1 MLSWY
6 TEDLALCLLAY
17 CWINRT
23 RLAGWRLH
31 YFEWIKQTGLKATI
45 NTLWSGESR
54 TELLASLER
63 KTLEY
68 GKQYQIPDSN
78 GKISPHTCTTTPT
91 LVRVGS
97 VLFSHTPFTQT
108 KPFTAELLLRAR
120 ELKELNPPSTRDYTS
135 VLNFMELDGGQLYER
150 ESEFIYHKEDLVTL
164 KPGREYAWLDGCVER
179 ILQKCR
185 CRLLRVYSTTI
196 LARWRVLNDATVYFC
211 LQSWY
216 WTLEFSPVC
225 WHLER
230 KREQKLMTRMY
241 ITTVAIASDIVWLWS
256 SLSWSWYSSW
266 SPSIFSITL
275 RSKGSLPQAQ
285 RR

>member
-1 MLSWY
+1 MRLPKVRKRWYSILGSNAAYLTRIVEDYPIGFPRLSCFLDSDDAFMVY
-6 TEDLALCLLAY
+6 RRFGSVFARLLLNKQDEISRMEASLLRMDKADRAQGNDQY
-17 CWINRT
+17 IMSRIDDVNREST
-23 RLAGWRLH
+23 P
-31 YFEWIKQTGLKATI
+31 
-45 NTLWSGESR
+45 WSGESR

-78 GKISPHTCTTTPT
+78 GKIAPHTCTTTPT

-196 LARWRVLNDATVYFC
+196 LAR
-211 LQSWY
+211 
-216 WTLEFSPVC
+216 
-225 WHLER
+225 
-230 KREQKLMTRMY
+230 
-241 ITTVAIASDIVWLWS
+241 
-256 SLSWSWYSSW
+256 
-266 SPSIFSITL
+266 
-275 RSKGSLPQAQ
+275 
-285 RR
+285 